1 MKSRYCKV
9 GIGKIRYR
17 LPRLLR
23 FVVSHP
29 IDKIPDLAAEDLG
42 AENFSDLKL
51 RKTVDVDG
59 RGNLFDA
66 AWERVGHM
74 RLQKA
79 DVEDRVDVH

>member
-1 MKSRYCKV
+1 MKSSYCKFC
-9 GIGKIRYR
+9 IGKICYR

-23 FVVSHP
+23 FVVTHP
-29 IDKIPDLAAEDLG
+29 IDKISDLASKDLG
-42 AENFSDLKL
+42 AENLSDLEL

-59 RGNLFDA
+59 RGNVFDA

-74 RLQKA
+74 RLQEA

>member
-1 MKSRYCKV
+1 MKGSYCKF

-17 LPRLLR
+17 LPRLLG
-23 FVVSHP
+23 FVVTHP
-29 IDKIPDLAAEDLG
+29 IDKIPDLASEDLG
-42 AENFSDLKL
+42 AENFSDLEL

-79 DVEDRVDVH
+79 DMEDRVDEH